1 MVLMTHN
8 IYIMSKKSTS
18 FPLPVKRALKKLGT
32 DISLARRKRRI
43 STTLMAERASVSR
56 MTISKVEKGD
66 GGVSL
71 GTYAKVLF
79 ILGMVERLNE
89 LVDVRFDELGLE
101 LEAENLPKRIRKS
114 KKK

>member
-1 MVLMTHN
+1 MN
-8 IYIMSKKSTS
+8 SY
-18 FPLPVKRALKKLGT
+18 PLPVKRALKKIGV
-32 DISLARRKRRI
+32 DISQARRRRRI

-71 GTYAKVLF
+71 GTYAKILF
-79 ILGMVERLNE
+79 VLGMIDRLND
-89 LVDVRFDELGLE
+89 LVDVRFDDLGLE
-101 LEAENLPKRIRKS
+101 LEAEKLPKRIRKS